1 MSTWKKLAPWKRGR
15 WFLALAALAT
25 VLLLA
30 GCGAAAPSAGSKQPS
45 EIRLPS
51 SSAAV
56 QVAPLF
62 DESTVISLYE
72 KCIPAVVQVE
82 SVASVPMPFATPF
95 GLDIPKMRGQGSG
108 FIIDTEGHIL
118 TNNHVVD
125 KVSAVKVF
133 LSDGTQLEGRVI
145 GTDRNNDIAL
155 VQVDAAKVPGL
166 AYLVLADSAKV
177 KPGQMAVALGSP
189 FGLQGSITVGI
200 VSGIGR
206 SIPGSS
212 SRNMTGII
220 QTDAAINPGN
230 SGGPLLNS
238 RGEVIGI
245 NTAIEASANGV
256 GFAVPIDTAKKIL
269 PELLKGGSIRT
280 PWLGIEGMPV
290 SAELADRFNLKSAKG
305 VYVVGVIAGSP
316 AEKAGLVESGRNSQN
331 EAIAGGD
338 IITAIDGTPVARVED
353 MLSYFNGKKPGDQVT
368 LSVQRGD
375 QQISAQVELGEWPDK
390 LTGYYEFD
398 EGDGQAPDGNQ
409 FDFGPFHFRT
419 K

>member
-1 MSTWKKLAPWKRGR
+1 MSIWRRFSDWKRGS
-15 WFLALAALAT
+15 WIITLAVMAA
-25 VLLLA
+25 VLFVS
-30 GCGAAAPSAGSKQPS
+30 GCGVASPATGAKQPP
-45 EIRLPS
+45 EVNLPS
-51 SSAAV
+51 SAAAV

-62 DESTVISLYE
+62 DESATISLYE

-82 SVASVPMPFATPF
+82 SVASAPAPFLSPF

-108 FIIDTEGHIL
+108 FLIDAEGHIL

-125 KVSAVKVF
+125 KVSTVQVF
-133 LSDGTQLEGRVI
+133 LSDGTQLEGKVI
-145 GTDRNNDIAL
+145 GTDPNNDIAL
-155 VQVDAAKVPGL
+155 LQVDAAKIPSL
-166 AYLVLADSAKV
+166 AYLVLADSGKV

-238 RGEVIGI
+238 HGEVIGI

-269 PELLKGGSIRT
+269 PELLKGGSIKT

-290 SAELADRFNLKSAKG
+290 SKDLVDRLKLKTEKG
-305 VYVVGVIAGSP
+305 VYVVGVMTGSP

-331 EAIAGGD
+331 EATAGGD
-338 IITAIDGTPVARVED
+338 IITAIDSTPVARVED
-353 MLSYFNGKKPGDQVT
+353 MLSYFNGKKPGDTVT

-375 QQISAQVELGEWPDK
+375 QQISVPVALGEWPDK
-390 LTGYYEFD
+390 LPGYNQSNP
-398 EGDGQAPDGNQ
+398 GGGQAPDRNQ
-409 FDFGPFHFRT
+409 FDFGPFHFQI

>member
-1 MSTWKKLAPWKRGR
+1 
-15 WFLALAALAT
+15 
-25 VLLLA
+25 
-30 GCGAAAPSAGSKQPS
+30 
-45 EIRLPS
+45 
-51 SSAAV
+51 
-56 QVAPLF
+56 
-62 DESTVISLYE
+62 
-72 KCIPAVVQVE
+72 VVQVE
-82 SVASVPMPFATPF
+82 SAASAPAPFLTPF

-108 FIIDTEGHIL
+108 FFIDAEGHIL

-125 KVSAVKVF
+125 KVSTVKVF
-133 LSDGTQLEGRVI
+133 LSDGTQLEGQVI

-155 VQVDAAKVPGL
+155 LQVDAAKIPGL
-166 AYLVLADSAKV
+166 AYLALADAGAV

-256 GFAVPIDTAKKIL
+256 GFAIPISTAKKIL
-269 PELLKGGSIRT
+269 PELLKGGSIKT

-290 SAELADRFNLKSAKG
+290 SKDLVDRLKLKAERG
-305 VYVVGVIAGSP
+305 VYVVGVMAGSP
-316 AEKAGLVESGRNSQN
+316 AEKAGLVESGRDNQN
-331 EAIAGGD
+331 EAAAGGD
-338 IITAIDGTPVARVED
+338 IITALDNTPVTKVED
-353 MLSYFNGKKPGDQVT
+353 MLSYFDGKKPGDTVT

-375 QQISAQVELGEWPDK
+375 QQISVPATLGEWPEK
-390 LTGYYEFD
+390 LPGYNEFNQ
-398 EGDGQAPDGNQ
+398 GDGQDPNQ
-409 FDFGPFHFRT
+409 NRFDFGPFHFET

>member
-1 MSTWKKLAPWKRGR
+1 MSICRKFSTWKRGSWIFTR
-15 WFLALAALAT
+15 AVMAA
-25 VLLLA
+25 VLLVS
-30 GCGAAAPSAGSKQPS
+30 GCGAAAPATGAKQPS
-45 EIRLPS
+45 GINLPS

-62 DESTVISLYE
+62 DEATAISLYE

-82 SVASVPMPFATPF
+82 SVASAPAPFLSPF
-95 GLDIPKMRGQGSG
+95 GLDIPRMRGQGSG
-108 FIIDTEGHIL
+108 FLIDAEGHIL

-125 KVSAVKVF
+125 KVSTVQVF
-133 LSDGTQLEGRVI
+133 LSDGTQLDGKVI
-145 GTDRNNDIAL
+145 GTDPNNDIAL
-155 VQVDAAKVPGL
+155 LQVDAAKVPGL
-166 AYLVLADSAKV
+166 AYLVLADSGKV

-238 RGEVIGI
+238 HGEVIGI

-269 PELLKGGSIRT
+269 PELLKGGSVKT

-290 SAELADRFNLKSAKG
+290 GKDLVDRLKLKTEKG
-305 VYVVGVIAGSP
+305 VYIVGVMAGSP
-316 AEKAGLVESGRNSQN
+316 AEKAGLVESGRNNQN
-331 EAIAGGD
+331 EATAGGD
-338 IITAIDGTPVARVED
+338 IITAIDGTPVTRVED
-353 MLSYFNGKKPGDQVT
+353 MLSYFNGKKPGDTVT

-375 QQISAQVELGEWPDK
+375 QQISVPVALGEWPDK
-390 LTGYYEFD
+390 LPGYD
-398 EGDGQAPDGNQ
+398 QSNEGDGQTPNQNQ
-409 FDFGPFHFRT
+409 FDFGPFHFQI